1 MGKVLNKEEEKTL
14 AEALLKPKNESA
26 IQIAFLFME
35 LTMINSFVNQ
45 IDKTTTKSQIRHF
58 YRETKTYLTERIS
71 GFVEVYKNQKDNFIE
86 EDGDWEQYQEYIKNY
101 VASLEKAKSINN
113 YTVILQN
120 MWTSLFP
127 IIDGFVRIC
136 SNKINLVIGNNK
148 PKA

>member
-127 IIDGFVRIC
+127 IIDGYMKLPR
-136 SNKINLVIGNNK
+136 SR
-148 PKA
+148 

>member
-127 IIDGFVRIC
+127 IIDGFVRIFT
-136 SNKINLVIGNNK
+136 NQRLNTNYV
-148 PKA
+148 

>member
-127 IIDGFVRIC
+127 IIDGFVRIFT
-136 SNKINLVIGNNK
+136 NK

>member
-1 MGKVLNKEEEKTL
+1 MKMGKVLSKEEEKTL

-45 IDKTTTKSQIRHF
+45 IDKTTTESQIRHF

-71 GFVEVYKNQKDNFIE
+71 GFVEVYKKQKDNFIE

-127 IIDGFVRIC
+127 IIDRFVRIFT
-136 SNKINLVIGNNK
+136 NKS
-148 PKA
+148 KA